1 MDTTRRRSIL
11 VGFVLAAVVLGA
23 VGAYIGTSAIIAT
36 LQRAAPG
43 AVGVVVAAAVGW
55 LIAWGVALHQVA
67 AALGIGLRRRW
78 AVLLIAGGLF
88 WNNITPFGPA
98 GGEPVA
104 AYLLTQHT
112 DTTYERALATVASVD
127 TINLIPSVSLAGVGT
142 LVLVGSASGGLGDD
156 LRGVVGVVLALVIAL
171 AGGAWVIYRY
181 RRPLR
186 GGLTRA
192 SHIPI
197 RAVAGVL
204 PRVRVPTVAEVRRR
218 TRGFTIAVGR
228 VATDRR
234 RLIGA
239 LAASTLGWG
248 CQMVGLLFAL
258 RAVGVEAPIAAV
270 VIAVPLGAIA
280 GITPLPGGI
289 GGIETVLVVVLVA
302 LPAVV
307 IGEAIAAAAVV
318 IFRGAIYLLPVLV
331 GGVVTVLLGVRSTDP
346 AG

>member
-11 VGFVLAAVVLGA
+11 VGFGLAAVVLGA

-55 LIAWGVALHQVA
+55 LIAWGLALQQVA

-78 AVLLIAGGLF
+78 GVLLIAGGLF

-104 AYLLTQHT
+104 AYLITQHT

-127 TINLIPSVSLAGVGT
+127 TINLIPSVSLAAVGA
-142 LVLVGSASGGLGDD
+142 LVLVGSASGGPGDAL
-156 LRGVVGVVLALVIAL
+156 LRVVTVVVVLVLALGV
-171 AGGAWVIYRY
+171 GGWGVYRY
-181 RRPLR
+181 RRSLR

-204 PRVRVPTVAEVRRR
+204 PRVRVPPVAEVRRR
-218 TRGFTIAVGR
+218 TRGFTTAVGR

-234 RLIGA
+234 RLVGA

-248 CQMVGLLFAL
+248 CQMLGLLFAL
-258 RAVGVEAPIAAV
+258 RAVGVDAPIAAV
-270 VIAVPLGAIA
+270 VIAVPLGAVA
-280 GITPLPGGI
+280 GITPLPGGV
-289 GGIETVLVVVLVA
+289 GGIETVLVVVLLA
-302 LPAVV
+302 LPALA
-307 IGEAIAAAAVV
+307 IAEAVAAAAVV
-318 IFRGAIYLLPVLV
+318 IFRGVIYLLPVLV

>member
-11 VGFVLAAVVLGA
+11 VGFALAALVLGA

-36 LQRAAPG
+36 LQSAAPG
-43 AVGVVVAAAVGW
+43 PVGVVVAAALGW

-67 AALGIGLRRRW
+67 AALGIRLRRGW

-104 AYLLTQHT
+104 AYLITQHT

-127 TINLIPSVSLAGVGT
+127 TINLIPSVSLATVGA
-142 LVLVGSASGGLGDD
+142 LVLVGATSGAPGVNLV
-156 LRGVVGVVLALVIAL
+156 GVVSVVLALVLAL
-171 AGGAWVIYRY
+171 LIGGWGSYRY
-181 RRPLR
+181 RRSLR
-186 GGLTRA
+186 GGLTRV

-204 PRVRVPTVAEVRRR
+204 PRVRVPTIAEVRRR

-234 RLIGA
+234 RLLGA

-248 CQMVGLLFAL
+248 CQMVALLFAL
-258 RAVGVEAPIAAV
+258 RAVGVEAPMAAV
-270 VIAVPLGAIA
+270 VVAVPLGAIA
-280 GITPLPGGI
+280 GITPLPGGV

-318 IFRGAIYLLPVLV
+318 IFRGVIYLLPVLV
-331 GGVVTVLLGVRSTDP
+331 GGVVTVLLGVRSTHP

>member
-142 LVLVGSASGGLGDD
+142 LVLVGSASGGLGED

-204 PRVRVPTVAEVRRR
+204 PRVRVPTVAE
-218 TRGFTIAVGR
+218 VGR